1 MIFGFIGSDPAY
13 FNVSASFATQK
24 VARSRPP
31 ANKRESWPSADRRL
45 ESGRQLCD
53 NGVTESSP
61 ALPELTLYLLLL
73 LLAASFVAGFIDSI
87 AGGGGLITV
96 PTLLIAG
103 FSPIQVL
110 GTNKLQ
116 SLFGSGSA
124 TLAYARGGHVPIR
137 AQLPTAAMS
146 ALGSAIG
153 AVATTYIPGAVLQAL
168 MPVLLVVI
176 AVYFLLKPNISE
188 IDRHRRMPPFVFGL
202 TLVPLIGFYDGVFG
216 PGTGSFFMLAFVS
229 LLGFGMLKA
238 TAHTKLLNFAS
249 NIGAFCVFAFSG
261 VILWKAGLVMGVG
274 QFLGAQAGSRLAMKN
289 GARIIRPLLVVTC
302 VALTIKLLADPA
314 NPLRIWLGF

>member
-1 MIFGFIGSDPAY
+1 M
-13 FNVSASFATQK
+13 
-24 VARSRPP
+24 
-31 ANKRESWPSADRRL
+31 
-45 ESGRQLCD
+45 
-53 NGVTESSP
+53 
-61 ALPELTLYLLLL
+61 PELTFNLLLL
-73 LLAASFVAGFIDSI
+73 LFAASFVAGFIDSI

-103 FSPIQVL
+103 FSPIQTL

-124 TLAYARGGHVPIR
+124 TLAYAGGGHVSLKT
-137 AQLPTAAMS
+137 QLPMAATS
-146 ALGSAIG
+146 AIGSAIG
-153 AVATTYIPGAVLQAL
+153 AVATIYIPGAVLQAM
-168 MPVLLVVI
+168 MPVLLIVI
-176 AVYFLLKPNISE
+176 ALYFLLKPNIG
-188 IDRHRRMPPFVFGL
+188 DVDKHQRMTPFLFGL

-238 TAHTKLLNFAS
+238 TAHTKMLNFAS
-249 NIGAFCVFAFSG
+249 NIGAFSVFAFSG

-289 GARIIRPLLVVTC
+289 GAKIIRPLLVITC
-302 VALTIKLLADPA
+302 IALAIKLLADPA
-314 NPLRIWLGF
+314 NPVRLWLGF